1 MQKNRS
7 SMNNNEDAL
16 NFTPIQGLLL
26 NKVVLITGAT
36 GGIGEALSIKCAQ
49 LGATVIISGKSIQNL
64 EALHTKICAQGCIEP
79 LIYPA
84 DLEGASKSDF
94 EALASTIKERFGHLD
109 GLILNAAILGDLTPL
124 DGYSQAKWNQVIK
137 INVTSQFLMTQCLI
151 PVLKKASSA
160 SVIFSSS
167 SVGRIGKAYWGAYSI
182 SKFAIEALVQIWASE
197 HENVSSIRFNAVNPG
212 ATQTKMR
219 AMAYPAE
226 NPRMLPKP
234 SQIISPYIYLLSAE
248 SLKITGQSFN
258 AQLK

>member
-1 MQKNRS
+1 
-7 SMNNNEDAL
+7 MNNNEDAL
-16 NFTPIQGLLL
+16 NFTPKQGLLL

-64 EALHTKICAQGCIEP
+64 EALHTKICAQGFIEP

-94 EALASTIKERFGHLD
+94 EALASTIEEKFGHLD

-124 DGYSQAKWNQVIK
+124 DGYSQEKWNQVIQ

-226 NPRMLPKP
+226 NPRMLPRP
-234 SQIISPYIYLLSAE
+234 SHIISPYIYLLSAE